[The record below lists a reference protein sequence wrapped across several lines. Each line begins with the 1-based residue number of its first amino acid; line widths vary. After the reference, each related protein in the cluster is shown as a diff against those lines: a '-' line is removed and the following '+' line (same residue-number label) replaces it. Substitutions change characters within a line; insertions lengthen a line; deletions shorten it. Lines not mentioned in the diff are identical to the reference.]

1 MPRPGPRRE
10 LVGAKV
16 LPETVERLD
25 ANATAG
31 AGSRSDVARLGI
43 ELAAAGLVNRRP
55 GLCRLHGDQREDAMF
70 VLVLPNDDEWW
81 FCETTQQLTQGTPTR

>member
-10 LVGAKV
+10 LVGAKI
-16 LPETVERLD
+16 LPDTVARLD
-25 ANATAG
+25 ANAVAG

-43 ELAAAGLVNRRP
+43 ELAAAGIVNRRP
-55 GLCRLHGDQREDAMF
+55 GLCHLHNQREDAMF

-81 FCETTQQLTQGTPTR
+81 FCETTQRLTQGTAVP

>member
-25 ANATAG
+25 ANAAAG
-31 AGSRSDVARLGI
+31 AASRSDVARLGI
-43 ELAAAGLVNRRP
+43 ELAAASIVNRRP
-55 GLCRLHGDQREDAMF
+55 GLCRLHDGQREDAMF
-70 VLVLPNDDEWW
+70 VLVLPDDREWW
-81 FCETTQQLTQGTPTR
+81 FCETTQQLTEGEAQP

>member
-31 AGSRSDVARLGI
+31 AATRSDVARLGI
-43 ELAAAGLVNRRP
+43 ELAAASIVNRRP
-55 GLCRLHGDQREDAMF
+55 GSCRLHDGQHEDAMF
-70 VLVLPNDDEWW
+70 VLVLPDHHEWW
-81 FCETTQQLTQGTPTR
+81 FCEATQQLTVGTAAP